1 MLNGKLISLGP
12 VIPAD
17 FPTLFRWGNDLE
29 SARVNE
35 VYRPSDW
42 NSHQEWWS
50 NIGKDPSKVVFA
62 IRKHGS
68 NNIIGHVQIMNISGI
83 HQSAHI
89 SVRIGEAAERGH
101 GYGREAT
108 SLAVAYCWNHLN
120 LGRIGVTVFK
130 TNERALKVY
139 SSLGFEMEG
148 LLRRAFFID
157 GQWVDV
163 VLMSMLHPSRVNR
176 QQPENYPTPTENA
189 APAVPPP
196 NRPDEPLRPR
206 VAERS
211 PPVAE
216 LPRQPRPSP
225 YPRLPDGPDE
235 PPPDRGD
242 DLPRPRVSE
251 RAAPVQES
259 PHQSRPHAYPR
270 LPEGPGEPPPD
281 RGDGPLRP
289 RPVER
294 PAPLQEPRRDRG
306 ARPTSPPPPG
316 RTRPW

>member
-17 FPTLFRWGNDLE
+17 FPVLFRWGNDVDT
-29 SARVNE
+29 ARVNE

-50 NIGKDPSKVVFA
+50 NIGKDPTKVVFA

-68 NNIIGHVQIMNISGI
+68 NNIIGYVQIMNISGI

-89 SVRIGEAAERGH
+89 SVRIGEAADRGH
-101 GYGREAT
+101 GYGREAA
-108 SLAVAYCWNHLN
+108 SLGMDYCWNHLN
-120 LGRIGVTVFK
+120 LGRIGLTVFK

-176 QQPENYPTPTENA
+176 QQPETYAAA
-189 APAVPPP
+189 APDTAPPP
-196 NRPDEPLRPR
+196 NRTEEPPRPR
-206 VAERS
+206 VPERAA
-211 PPVAE
+211 PVAE
-216 LPRQPRPSP
+216 LPRQNRPYP
-225 YPRLPDGPDE
+225 YPRLPDGPNE
-235 PPPDRGD
+235 PPPDRD
-242 DLPRPRVSE
+242 EPRPRMVDRPTEAPRQNRPHGYPRLPDGPNEPPLDRRDEPPRPRTTE
-251 RAAPVQES
+251 RPAPVQE
-259 PHQSRPHAYPR
+259 A
-270 LPEGPGEPPPD
+270 
-281 RGDGPLRP
+281 
-289 RPVER
+289 
-294 PAPLQEPRRDRG
+294 PRRDRS
-306 ARPTSPPPPG
+306 RPVRETPSVPPG